1 MYLKNGLK
9 LINSTEIINYF
20 TNDYV
25 YNNSYNQ
32 GLLSLQHPALITVCS
47 FVEVNETQK
56 RQRNGERQ
64 KNRKSGGGKS
74 LEKGRSDRLRQSWRQ
89 RESKNIGRR
98 FRWFL
103 FFRFFSRPIGSLA
116 SAIIGSVRDSL
127 SQNTVRSSTWSLS
140 LED

>member
-89 RESKNIGRR
+89 RGSKNIGRR
-98 FRWFL
+98 FR
-103 FFRFFSRPIGSLA
+103 
-116 SAIIGSVRDSL
+116 
-127 SQNTVRSSTWSLS
+127 
-140 LED
+140 